1 MTYRYTPPFGLR
13 LLQLVILLEA
23 MFRGFTYIVRPDTVM
38 ATTDVTKSAP
48 MEVWGVI
55 FVVFAIIGL
64 FGEALMSGVP
74 IDQESANGRA
84 WPAFIAHAGL
94 MIMYLTLSLA
104 YTDAVFSG
112 EFGLAS
118 APVAMLVFAFIHWLF
133 ARRRKAHAT

>member
-13 LLQLVILLEA
+13 LLQLVILFEA
-23 MFRGFTYIVRPDTVM
+23 LFRGLTYVVRPDTVM

-48 MEVWGVI
+48 MEVWGAI
-55 FVVFAIIGL
+55 FILFAVVGF

-74 IDQESANGRA
+74 INQDNANGRA
-84 WPAFIAHAGL
+84 WPSFIAHAGL

-104 YTDAVFSG
+104 YADAVISG

-118 APVAMLVFAFIHWLF
+118 APVAMLVLAFIHWLF